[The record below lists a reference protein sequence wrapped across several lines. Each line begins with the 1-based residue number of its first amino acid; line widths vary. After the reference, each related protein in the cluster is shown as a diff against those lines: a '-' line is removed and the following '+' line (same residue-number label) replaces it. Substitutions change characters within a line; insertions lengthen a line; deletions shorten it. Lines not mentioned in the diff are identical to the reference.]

1 MVFDLDLFEI
11 LLRSKGS
18 PKRRYLFLAGA
29 SFTGRTKG
37 VVLLLLTFQR
47 DNDNDDDD
55 DFTFNNYLLSMESL
69 YVRVYF
75 DGISLVSFPTV
86 ETQSELYSR
95 RSVQPI
101 LEIVFAFLDHGSQV
115 LVIGW
120 DERVHPR

>member
-1 MVFDLDLFEI
+1 
-11 LLRSKGS
+11 
-18 PKRRYLFLAGA
+18 
-29 SFTGRTKG
+29 
-37 VVLLLLTFQR
+37 VLLLLTFQR

>member
-18 PKRRYLFLAGA
+18 KRRYLFLAGA
-29 SFTGRTKG
+29 SFTGHTKG
-37 VVLLLLTFQR
+37 VVLLLTFQR

-55 DFTFNNYLLSMESL
+55 DDDDAFNNYFLSMESL

-75 DGISLVSFPTV
+75 DGISLVSFPTL

-115 LVIGW
+115 LVVGW